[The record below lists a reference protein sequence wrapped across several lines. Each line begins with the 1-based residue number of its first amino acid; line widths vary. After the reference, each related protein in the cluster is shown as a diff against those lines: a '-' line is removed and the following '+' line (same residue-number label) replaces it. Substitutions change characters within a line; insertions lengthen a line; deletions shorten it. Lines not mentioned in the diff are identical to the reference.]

1 MTRQKKFVVGGI
13 LALAA
18 GLSLALVALGQTGT
32 TQGSVAR
39 VRSDLWAKV
48 AANLGISKDAL
59 VAAFEKA
66 EVQLIDEALA
76 AGTITEEQAAAMKA
90 QIEARRAMD
99 AVLAQAVA
107 DGKITQEQLELLGIR
122 GGPGPMMGRGFLGQG
137 KGGGGPGPL
146 GRCTGR

>member
-1 MTRQKKFVVGGI
+1 MTRQKKFLVGGI

-18 GLSLALVALGQTGT
+18 GLSVALVALGQTGGT
-32 TQGSVAR
+32 PASRAR

-99 AVLAQAVA
+99 DVLAQAVA

-122 GGPGPMMGRGFLGQG
+122 GGSGPMMGHGFLGHG

-146 GRCTGR
+146 GRCIGR

>member
-1 MTRQKKFVVGGI
+1 MTRKNKFLVGGI

-18 GLSLALVALGQTGT
+18 GLSLALVALGQSAA

-48 AANLGISKDAL
+48 AANLGISTDAL
-59 VAAFEKA
+59 VAAFDKA
-66 EVQLIDEALA
+66 EVELIDEALA

-107 DGKITQEQLELLGIR
+107 DGKITQEQLELLGVR
-122 GGPGPMMGRGFLGQG
+122 PGPGPMMGRGFLGQG

>member
-1 MTRQKKFVVGGI
+1 M
-13 LALAA
+13 
-18 GLSLALVALGQTGT
+18 
-32 TQGSVAR
+32 
-39 VRSDLWAKV
+39 
-48 AANLGISKDAL
+48 AANLGISTDAL
-59 VAAFEKA
+59 IAAFDKA
-66 EVQLIDEALA
+66 EVELIEEALA

-122 GGPGPMMGRGFLGQG
+122 PGPGPMKGRGFFSQG